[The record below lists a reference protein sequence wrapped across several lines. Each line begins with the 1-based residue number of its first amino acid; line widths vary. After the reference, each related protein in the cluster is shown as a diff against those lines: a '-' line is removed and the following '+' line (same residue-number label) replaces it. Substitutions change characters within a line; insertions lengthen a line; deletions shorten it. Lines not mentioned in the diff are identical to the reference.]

1 MYYLVKFFIFRTNAR
16 GMKIKI
22 NEQNIIEARTLQDA
36 IRRFNQNNKDEGF
49 ERYSVK
55 FMKVT
60 EKEVQYWE
68 DAGLNYKIL
77 YDKD

>member
-49 ERYSVK
+49 ERYSAK
-55 FMKVT
+55 FMKIT
-60 EKEVQYWE
+60 EKEVQYCWE
-68 DAGLNYKIL
+68 DAG
-77 YDKD
+77 